1 MHVAGATMS
10 LVHELK
16 RRNVIR
22 MAGLYLVG
30 AWLTVQVA
38 GTVLPMFGAPA
49 WLPRSIVVLLAIGFL
64 PALAFA
70 WVFELTP
77 DGIKRDA
84 EVAPGQS
91 IAPQTARRMDRLII
105 AVLVLALGYF
115 ALDKFVLAPAR
126 GGAAGAAATVTA
138 PVAAKA
144 APTAAPTAGPALGR
158 QSIAVLSFTDLS
170 PNHDQEYFS
179 DGIAEEILNAL
190 AQVKGLK
197 VAGRTSAFA
206 YKGKNEDLRAIGRA
220 LGVAHVLEGSVRKQG
235 DRVRITAQLIQ
246 ASDGS
251 HLFSESYDGDL
262 KNVFD
267 LQESIARKISD
278 KLQLVL
284 DDEQKTRLVPV
295 ATTNPEAYNLYLQ
308 ATAIFERRDG
318 PSMPQAVAALEQ
330 ALRLDPKFARAE
342 SKLAVLYCILPT
354 YLGGDVRES
363 SAQVRKH
370 ANAALALDPTLAEP
384 HTALA
389 MAAGALPE
397 SQADLMP
404 QFEEALR
411 LDPNDPLSNFWYG
424 LNLLQAG
431 YIARGTARIERTLE
445 IDPGMPNALRWRGAL
460 YMLAGDNAR
469 AEPLLRQARAA
480 GLRLADREL
489 AQIAGARGDKA
500 GARQLLAGAW
510 PGKLSE
516 LPPNGRDVLTAALYG
531 DAADRARAIAMID
544 AVLAGKPRQVSGMLP
559 LVLLRLGEPARALR
573 THAAAL
579 NNDDTDFAI
588 SVWYDEARS
597 NHPPTTSGPTAINA
611 CSPSSGRLCWCDRG
625 GSKRDPGTGVRGIPS
640 LVGSPMTLAGG
651 VDRIPAA
658 DSGAYFFATGRHDS
672 HGAQAR

>member
-1 MHVAGATMS
+1 MPAAGTAVS

-30 AWLTVQVA
+30 AWLVVQVA

-64 PALAFA
+64 PAMAFA

-77 DGIKRDA
+77 DGLKRDA
-84 EVAPGQS
+84 DVAPGQS

-105 AVLVLALGYF
+105 AVLLLALGYF
-115 ALDKFVLAPAR
+115 AFDKFVLAPAR
-126 GGAAGAAATVTA
+126 EADIARTAEPPPSMPPALASGPASKVAAA
-138 PVAAKA
+138 PS
-144 APTAAPTAGPALGR
+144 LGK

-170 PNHDQEYFS
+170 PKHDQEYFS

-235 DRVRITAQLIQ
+235 DKVRITAQLIQ

-267 LQESIARKISD
+267 LQESIARKITD
-278 KLQLVL
+278 KLQVVL
-284 DDEQKTRLVPV
+284 DEEQKTRLVPV
-295 ATTNPEAYNLYLQ
+295 ATANPEAYNLYLQ

-318 PSMPQAVAALEQ
+318 PLMPQAVAALQE

-342 SKLAVLYCILPT
+342 SKLAVLYCIVTT
-354 YLGGDVRES
+354 YIGGDVRA
-363 SAQVRKH
+363 SAAEARKH
-370 ANAALALDPTLAEP
+370 AEAALRLDPTLAEP

-389 MAAGALPE
+389 MAAGNIPTDRAE
-397 SQADLMP
+397 AIP
-404 QFEEALR
+404 QFEQALR
-411 LDPNDPLSNFWYG
+411 LDPDDPLSNFWFG
-424 LNLLQAG
+424 LTLLKAG
-431 YIARGTARIERTLE
+431 YIARGTDKIEHTLQV
-445 IDPGMPNALRWRGAL
+445 DPGMPNALRWRGVL
-460 YMLAGDNAR
+460 YLLKGDVAS

-489 AQIAGARGDKA
+489 AVIAAMRGDQET
-500 GARQLLAGAW
+500 ARNLLAGAW
-510 PGKLSE
+510 PGQMSE
-516 LPPNGRDVLTAALYG
+516 LPADGQAVLSGGLLG
-531 DAADRARAIAMID
+531 DPAGKARAVAMID
-544 AVLAGKPRQVSGMLP
+544 AAIARKPAQISGMLP
-559 LVLLRLGEPARALR
+559 LALLRMGEPAKALR
-573 THAAAL
+573 THAAAIS
-579 NNDDTDFAI
+579 NDDTDFAI
-588 SVWYDEARS
+588 SLWFDGGKAVRAQPEFTDYLRRQGYIALWDS
-597 NHPPTTSGPTAINA
+597 NGPPDLCTRRGPGDYA
-611 CSPSSGRLCWCDRG
+611 CR
-625 GSKRDPGTGVRGIPS
+625 
-640 LVGSPMTLAGG
+640 
-651 VDRIPAA
+651 
-658 DSGAYFFATGRHDS
+658 
-672 HGAQAR
+672 

>member
-64 PALAFA
+64 PALAFT

-115 ALDKFVLAPAR
+115 AFDKFVLGPAR
-126 GGAAGAAATVTA
+126 GAG
-138 PVAAKA
+138 VAAVNVAAEA
-144 APTAAPTAGPALGR
+144 APTVAAGLQPTDVGSAAPTIAAEAAPTLGR

-354 YLGGDVRES
+354 YLGGSVRDS

-370 ANAALALDPTLAEP
+370 ASAALALDPTLAEP

-389 MAAGALPE
+389 MASGALPE
-397 SQADLMP
+397 TQAELMP

-431 YIARGTARIERTLE
+431 YLARGTARIERTLE

-460 YMLAGDNAR
+460 YMLSGDTAR

-510 PGKLSE
+510 PGKLPE

-579 NNDDTDFAI
+579 NSDDTDFAI
-588 SVWYDEARS
+588 SVWYDGGKSVRAQPGFANYLREQGYPALWDAAGPPDLCTRRARGDYQC
-597 NHPPTTSGPTAINA
+597 H
-611 CSPSSGRLCWCDRG
+611 
-625 GSKRDPGTGVRGIPS
+625 
-640 LVGSPMTLAGG
+640 
-651 VDRIPAA
+651 
-658 DSGAYFFATGRHDS
+658 
-672 HGAQAR
+672 